1 MILSA
6 RMRWASWA
14 TASQVKWQFTRPRRG
29 QTKSPLPPPFN
40 GGGLVTDGPD
50 SPHLVLPA
58 IGARLYFGHATN
70 DRSMPEEAIEKLEG
84 ALQSWGG
91 RYESEIYESAHH
103 SWTVPDSPVYNQP
116 QADRAFEKLTTLFAQ
131 TLR

>member
-1 MILSA
+1 MGVVGYCLTGKMAIYAATSRPDKIA
-6 RMRWASWA
+6 AAAS
-14 TASQVKWQFTRPRRG
+14 FH
-29 QTKSPLPPPFN
+29 

-58 IGARLYFGHATN
+58 IRARLYFGHATN

>member
-1 MILSA
+1 MGVVGYCLTGKMAIYAATSRPDKIA
-6 RMRWASWA
+6 AAAS
-14 TASQVKWQFTRPRRG
+14 FH
-29 QTKSPLPPPFN
+29 

>member
-1 MILSA
+1 MGVVGYCLTGKMAIYAATSRPDKIA
-6 RMRWASWA
+6 AAAS
-14 TASQVKWQFTRPRRG
+14 FH
-29 QTKSPLPPPFN
+29 

-58 IGARLYFGHATN
+58 IRARLYFGHATN

-84 ALQSWGG
+84 ALQSWRG